1 MFILETLNFV
11 VDILKVPSVLVGL
24 IALIG
29 LVAQKKAFSDVVK
42 GTIKTILGFIVLG
55 GGATVLVGSLNPLG
69 GMFEHA
75 FTIQGII
82 PNNEAIVSIA
92 LEKYGASTALIMA
105 FGMVAN
111 IIVARFT
118 RLKYIF
124 LTGHHT
130 FYMACMIGVILT
142 VAGFEGVGLV
152 FTGSLILGL
161 IMAFFPAIA
170 QRYMKRITGNDE
182 IAFGHFGT
190 LGYVLSGWIG
200 SKVGKGSRST
210 EEMNLPKN
218 LSFLR
223 DSSIS
228 ISLTMMII
236 YLILAV
242 SAGREYVEATFSGGQ
257 NYLVYA
263 IIMAITFA
271 AGVFI
276 ILQGVRLILAEIVPA
291 FTGFSEKLVPNARP
305 ALDCPVVY
313 PYAPN
318 AVLIGFLFS
327 FLGGIVGLFICGQFS
342 WVLILPGVVPHFF
355 TGALPDFKYSDAA
368 LAKKLSAAPDYPQ
381 IASAAILEMYQQ
393 VGGAVIE
400 DEQMTRGVIIRHLV
414 LPGCIDNSLGVLDW
428 IADNFPKKDV
438 LVSLMSQ
445 YVPMG
450 RAKKLPPFDRRIT
463 QEEYDAVLSYLY
475 LLELDNGYTQDFS
488 AASAEYI
495 PEFDLEGL

>member
-1 MFILETLNFV
+1 MFIQETLRFV
-11 VDILKVPSVLVGL
+11 VDILKVPAVLVGV

-29 LVAQKKAFSDVVK
+29 LLAQKKSFSDVVK
-42 GTIKTILGFIVLG
+42 GTVKTILGFIVLG

-75 FTIQGII
+75 FNIQGII
-82 PNNEAIVSIA
+82 PNNEAIVSIS

-130 FYMACMIGVILT
+130 FYMACMIGIILT
-142 VAGFEGVGLV
+142 VAGFEGVQLV
-152 FTGSLILGL
+152 FTGALTLGL
-161 IMAFFPAIA
+161 VMAFFPAIA
-170 QRYMKRITGNDE
+170 QRYMRRITGNDD

-190 LGYVLSGWIG
+190 LGYVLSGWLG
-200 SKVGKGSRST
+200 SKVGKNSRST

-228 ISLTMMII
+228 ISMTMIVI
-236 YLILAV
+236 YLILAIC
-242 SAGREYVEATFSGGQ
+242 AGQDYVESQLSGGQ
-257 NYLVYA
+257 NYLVYS
-263 IIMAITFA
+263 IIQAITFA

-327 FLGGIVGLFICGQFS
+327 FLGGLVGLFLLGQMKM
-342 WVLILPGVVPHFF
+342 VLILPGVVPHFF
-355 TGALPDFKYSDAA
+355 TGATAGVFGNATGGRRGAMLGAFANGLLITFLPVLLLPVLGALGFANTTFSDTDFGVVGIVLGNMARFLTKEMIMVAIVAIFGLLVAHNFLGKRKDAPA
-368 LAKKLSAAPDYPQ
+368 RNK
-381 IASAAILEMYQQ
+381 
-393 VGGAVIE
+393 
-400 DEQMTRGVIIRHLV
+400 
-414 LPGCIDNSLGVLDW
+414 
-428 IADNFPKKDV
+428 
-438 LVSLMSQ
+438 
-445 YVPMG
+445 
-450 RAKKLPPFDRRIT
+450 
-463 QEEYDAVLSYLY
+463 EES
-475 LLELDNGYTQDFS
+475 S
-488 AASAEYI
+488 
-495 PEFDLEGL
+495 